1 MNKIIKLY
9 PGIAPGSEKL
19 PEKETWFEEV
29 KGGIH
34 KEIVTDVT
42 SPDMIAYI
50 PESDKA
56 MSAVIIIAGGAF
68 RRQAIKHE
76 GKDVAEWLNKHGIA
90 AFVLKTRLP
99 VLEHENRFE
108 VVLMDAQRAVR
119 TVRANAKKWNIRE
132 DSIGVMGFSAGG
144 FQAALI
150 ATGYRLQVSKP
161 LDAIDELSPRPDFAA
176 LCYPVIEKTAR
187 INRGDGTENPIEQY
201 EKDLLDQY
209 KPYEL
214 LHEDTPPLFIFETDQ
229 DKTTSAE
236 NSLIMYTAARA
247 KKVSAEL
254 HIFSMGEHGFGLG
267 EFEKQAG
274 QWKELFLNWA
284 EVHGIV

>member
-9 PGIAPGSEKL
+9 PDIAPGSEKL
-19 PEKETWFEEV
+19 SEKETWFEEV
-29 KGGIH
+29 KGGIR

-50 PESDKA
+50 PENDKA

-119 TVRANAKKWNIRE
+119 MVRTNAKKWNIRE

-144 FQAALI
+144 FQAALV
-150 ATGYRLQVSKP
+150 ATGYQLKVSEP
-161 LDAIDELSPRPDFAA
+161 LDEIDVISPRPDFAV
-176 LCYPVIEKTAR
+176 LCYPVIEKNAR

-201 EKDLLDQY
+201 EKDLLDRY

-214 LHEDTPPLFIFETDQ
+214 IHEETPPLFIFETDQ
-229 DKTTSAE
+229 DKATSAE
-236 NSLIMYTAARA
+236 NSLIMYAAARA

-254 HIFSMGEHGFGLG
+254 HIFSTGEHGFGLG

-284 EVHGIV
+284 KVQGIV

>member
-1 MNKIIKLY
+1 MSEIIKLY

-19 PEKETWFEEV
+19 SEKEAWFQEE
-29 KGGIH
+29 KGGIK
-34 KEIVTDVT
+34 KEIVTDVV

-50 PESDKA
+50 PKKDEP

-68 RRQAIKHE
+68 KRQAIKHE
-76 GKDVAEWLNKHGIA
+76 GKDVAEWLNEQGIA

-99 VLEHENRFE
+99 VLEHENRYD

-119 TVRANAKKWNIRE
+119 MVRAHAKEWNIRE

-144 FQAALI
+144 FQAALV
-150 ATGYRLQVSKP
+150 ATGYQLKVYEP
-161 LDAIDELSPRPDFAA
+161 LDKIDVVSPRPDFAV
-176 LCYPVIEKTAR
+176 LCYPVIEKEAR
-187 INRGDGTENPIEQY
+187 INRGDGTENQIEQY
-201 EKDLLDQY
+201 EKDLLDKY

-214 LHEDTPPLFIFETDQ
+214 IHENTPPLFIFETDR
-229 DKTTSAE
+229 DKATSAE
-236 NSLIMYTAARA
+236 NSLIMYSAARA

-284 EVHGIV
+284 EVQGIV